1 MAQLILCR
9 PRLLEKGKFGSL
21 DRRKAGIAMGI
32 GTRKWNNIVL
42 GTIALAAML
51 TMAGCGE
58 ESSKTTLPNGGSGS
72 SATAGASSSPGLQS
86 PSPEP
91 ASTAVPE
98 DIKSQL
104 LNTNIIPI
112 SYMPRSER
120 NQTAVLRVQGMP
132 SPGLNTEDLYR
143 NLFYSLGNAL
153 KWSPFRVENEQGTTL
168 LETDAASP
176 KAFRPA
182 KIGGEAYFFDKESIR
197 TYQPVAALAPA
208 AKLNPLLQA
217 GLDGGW
223 APGSLT
229 AVLGKQDSSF
239 NGFDIYFD
247 KHVEVE
253 GGNILSSILFRKEY
267 AQQVIGNLGTA
278 STRADIESLLG
289 KPPFEAA
296 PLAVF
301 GYKLE
306 PFYLFFSGEAPPYDI
321 AVYPRK
327 VSGGHNGPE
336 LTELNAANTA
346 GNGPDVQQLVDRMR
360 EKWPDYE
367 VFSNSRGSY
376 GVTYPHRGIWVD
388 DLLSGDTD
396 YKDGFIQLYGN
407 YEGALT
413 EDIRLPQ
420 DADKLKKLAAAPDW
434 SIPLAS
440 YRFRLHED
448 MVFIREQERLQN
460 EQFIRDAATKDGVP
474 SPNGR
479 IIAKAKDNTTYEN
492 AGLYLFYPGK
502 ELPSREVHTGNFI
515 WNISWLSDRYVI
527 FEVSFRGIVG
537 YDTVLNKTI
546 NIKTSPD
553 YADDYRLVEI
563 KDGIIRYTDGTTEAE
578 LIYSFNKKGELVLP

>member
-1 MAQLILCR
+1 MA
-9 PRLLEKGKFGSL
+9 
-21 DRRKAGIAMGI
+21 
-32 GTRKWNNIVL
+32 
-42 GTIALAAML
+42 AAL
-51 TMAGCGE
+51 TMAGCDE
-58 ESSKTTLPNGGSGS
+58 ESSKTTPDGLSGS
-72 SATAGASSSPGLQS
+72 PVTAGASSSPGIRS
-86 PSPEP
+86 PAPEP
-91 ASTAVPE
+91 ASAAVPD

-104 LNTNIIPI
+104 LQINITPV
-112 SYMPRSER
+112 SYTPPVAGNPS
-120 NQTAVLRVQGMP
+120 AVLRVQGLP
-132 SPGLNTEDLYR
+132 APGLNTEDLYR

-153 KWSPFRVENEQGTTL
+153 KWSPFRVENEQGTAL
-168 LETDAASP
+168 LETDTANP

-197 TYQPVAALAPA
+197 KYQPVDPLAAPD
-208 AKLNPLLQA
+208 KLNPLLQA

-223 APGSLT
+223 ARGLLT

-239 NGFDIYFD
+239 NGYDIYFD
-247 KHVEVE
+247 EHVEVE

-267 AQQVIGNLGTA
+267 AQPVLGNLGTA

-289 KPPFEAA
+289 KPPFEKAA

-306 PFYLFFSGEAPPYDI
+306 PFYLFFSGEAPPYDV

-327 VSGGHNGPE
+327 MSGGNNGPE
-336 LTELNAANTA
+336 LTELNAINTA

-376 GVTYPHRGIWVD
+376 GVTYPHRGIWVE

-396 YKDGFIQLYGN
+396 YKGGFIQLYGN
-407 YEGALT
+407 YEGKLT
-413 EDIRLPQ
+413 EDIVLPQ
-420 DADKLKKLAAAPDW
+420 DTDKLKKLAASPDW
-434 SIPLAS
+434 SEPLAS

-448 MVFIREQERLQN
+448 MVFNREQERLQN
-460 EQFIRDAATKDGVP
+460 EQFIQDAAAKEGVT

-479 IIAKAKDNTTYEN
+479 IIAKAKDNTTYEH

-502 ELPSREVHTGNFI
+502 EQPSREVHIGNFI
-515 WNISWLSDRYVI
+515 RNLNWLSDRYVI

-537 YDTVLNKTI
+537 YDTVQNKLMD
-546 NIKTSPD
+546 IKTKDDYSSD
-553 YADDYRLVEI
+553 YAIVQI
-563 KDGIIRYTDGTTEAE
+563 KDGIIRYTDGDTEKD
-578 LIYSFNKKGELVLP
+578 LPYSFNKKGELVLP

>member
-1 MAQLILCR
+1 MKRWKQIVM
-9 PRLLEKGKFGSL
+9 GS
-21 DRRKAGIAMGI
+21 A
-32 GTRKWNNIVL
+32 VL
-42 GTIALAAML
+42 ATGL
-51 TMAGCGE
+51 TLAGCRE
-58 ESSKTTLPNGGSGS
+58 ENSKTTLPNGVSGS
-72 SATAGASSSPGLQS
+72 PVTAGASSSPGLPS
-86 PSPEP
+86 PNPEP

-98 DIKSQL
+98 DIKNQL
-104 LNTNIIPI
+104 VNTNITPV
-112 SYMPRSER
+112 SYTPPGEG
-120 NQTAVLRVQGMP
+120 NQPAVLRVQGMP
-132 SPGLNTEDLYR
+132 SPALNKEDLYR

-168 LETDAASP
+168 LETDAANP

-197 TYQPVAALAPA
+197 TYQPVEALATSV
-208 AKLNPLLQA
+208 KLNALLLA
-217 GLDGGW
+217 GQDGGW

-229 AVLGKQDSSF
+229 AALGKEDSSF
-239 NGFDIYFD
+239 SGYDIYFD

-267 AQQVIGNLGTA
+267 AQPVIGNLGTA
-278 STRADIESLLG
+278 STRADIEALLG
-289 KPPFEAA
+289 KPPFEETG
-296 PLAVF
+296 PLPVF

-327 VSGGHNGPE
+327 MASGNNGPE
-336 LTELNAANTA
+336 LTELAAANTV
-346 GNGPDVQQLVDRMR
+346 GKGPDVQQLVDRMR

-396 YKDGFIQLYGN
+396 YKDGYIQLYAN
-407 YEGALT
+407 YQGALS

-420 DADKLKKLAAAPDW
+420 DADKLKKLATAPGW
-434 SIPLAS
+434 SAPLAS

-460 EQFIRDAATKDGVP
+460 EQFIGDTAGKEGVASP
-474 SPNGR
+474 SGKV
-479 IIAKAKDNTTYEN
+479 IALPKQNTTYEN
-492 AGLYLFYPGK
+492 AGLYLLYPGQ
-502 ELPSREVHTGNFI
+502 EQPSREVHIGNFI
-515 WNISWLSDRYVI
+515 RNLNWLSDRYVI

-537 YDTVLNKTI
+537 YDTVLNKVVD
-546 NIKTSPD
+546 IKPADNNGLD
-553 YADDYRLVEI
+553 YELVQI
-563 KDGIIRYTDGTTEAE
+563 KDGIIRYNDGDAE
-578 LIYSFNKKGELVLP
+578 KDLPYSFNKKGELVLP